1 MLVVVSAFVVEMYD
15 VVQHAALQG
24 RRFTHW
30 TLGST
35 MDNALFTVAGVPFSP
50 QAILST
56 VLALAIAYAVY
67 LEQRDRQMALKQEFK
82 SAQELQRV
90 LIRQSLPSLEG
101 YAITSAYQ
109 PAQQVGGDFF
119 QLIEQEAGSAVL
131 IVDDVSGKGLK
142 AAMTVSLIVGA
153 VRMLVESSDDPGRYW
168 LGSIGAC
175 MGDFRMDSRLATCID
190 SDAPCSWDQL
200 FDLAVSAGTSRRA
213 QLETAL

>member
-1 MLVVVSAFVVEMYD
+1 M
-15 VVQHAALQG
+15 
-24 RRFTHW
+24 
-30 TLGST
+30 
-35 MDNALFTVAGVPFSP
+35 
-50 QAILST
+50 
-56 VLALAIAYAVY
+56 
-67 LEQRDRQMALKQEFK
+67 
-82 SAQELQRV
+82 

-119 QLIEQEAGSAVL
+119 QLIEQEAG
-131 IVDDVSGKGLK
+131 KGPK

-175 MGDFRMDSRLATCID
+175 MGDFRMDSRLATCI
-190 SDAPCSWDQL
+190 ACSWDQL